1 MASDGRLTSLL
12 KHVYGNRDLRD
23 PVDLTTVYVVKVIR
37 NLSNHS
43 HEFKNQFVP
52 FIGHISG
59 FVFSIGDMSRFVS
72 GMKRSQ
78 SEPSG
83 SRRRRKE
90 AGSES
95 STDEMRQTLVT
106 ESSKDEMRQTLVTE
120 SVAILGNLSDADLNI
135 DWFPVLERSFAW
147 LTSTLTRSDSEDDL
161 VLEAVIFLSTVCQE
175 EKCASHFVSNQGM
188 DLVTEVLDKLQED
201 DEIVLQTLYLI
212 HVIAEHSIHV
222 IAEHSIHVT
231 AEHSILKQEMTS
243 NSKLSSLLLQLM
255 HDGNGEIKK
264 LASATLDIFSSSHQ
278 VWANKVR
285 MESFR
290 SHNQQWLQ
298 MIQSANSDDLLD
310 DPFGELLLQEESD
323 QEVEL
328 NDVLRAE
335 LFNSSL
341 DSSQD
346 SKSASPPSSYAH
358 SEGTRPRTA
367 QRPTTGYGR
376 R

>member
-1 MASDGRLTSLL
+1 M
-12 KHVYGNRDLRD
+12 
-23 PVDLTTVYVVKVIR
+23 KVIR

-52 FIGHISG
+52 FIETISAI
-59 FVFSIGDMSRFVS
+59 VF
-72 GMKRSQ
+72 GMKQSQ
-78 SEPSG
+78 PEWNG
-83 SRRRRKE
+83 SRKTRKE

-95 STDEMRQTLVT
+95 SMDDMRQTF
-106 ESSKDEMRQTLVTE
+106 VTE
-120 SVAILGNLSDADLNI
+120 SVAILGNLNDTNLNI
-135 DWFPVLERSFAW
+135 DWLPVLDKFHAFDW
-147 LTSTLTRSDSEDDL
+147 LMSKLTTNSDCEDDL
-161 VLEAVIFLSTVCQE
+161 MLEVIILLGTVCQE
-175 EKCASHFVSNQGM
+175 EKSASHFVSNQGM

-212 HVIAEHSIHV
+212 YVI
-222 IAEHSIHVT
+222 

-243 NSKLSSLLLQLM
+243 NSKLSSLLLELM
-255 HDGNGEIKK
+255 NDGNGEIRK

-298 MIQSANSDDLLD
+298 MIQSANSDDLSD
-310 DPFGELLLQEESD
+310 DPFGELLLEEESD

-341 DSSQD
+341 DSPQD
-346 SKSASPPSSYAH
+346 SKSASPPNSYGH
-358 SEGTRPRTA
+358 SEGTRPKTA